1 MQLVLHYIFHIRC
14 KPLNFI
20 RHEKF
25 HKIGGVTFFL
35 FSLMFIT
42 NGCNNFNSDSTRH
55 TPEATDTK
63 INELQQK
70 YGVTINWI
78 MKSD

>member
-20 RHEKF
+20 RHEK
-25 HKIGGVTFFL
+25 

-55 TPEATDTK
+55 TPEATGTK